1 MIRHMFTTCIA
12 VYLTVRDVR
21 AYKSRNAS
29 RRAER
34 CEREHETTYRMK
46 PPPLA
51 ASDRASG
58 DEGWGGEAH
67 DSGMVMLPMGHTPI
81 KPAPSSSLTSGV
93 LNLLN
98 TIVGAGILS
107 LPYAF
112 KVREGYGPSCL
123 TPRLNPSPRHARPRS
138 PCRTRSR

>member
-1 MIRHMFTTCIA
+1 MVTWHP
-12 VYLTVRDVR
+12 
-21 AYKSRNAS
+21 
-29 RRAER
+29 AED
-34 CEREHETTYRMK
+34 ETTYRMK

-67 DSGMVMLPMGHTPI
+67 EPGMVMLSTGHTPI

-123 TPRLNPSPRHARPRS
+123 SPRHALAHATRPRS
-138 PCRTRSR
+138 PCRTRSRGEGWAL